1 MRIRND
7 IRKFGESM
15 ENKPIY
21 FDSNDTTPLVEPV
34 FAAMKP
40 YFMEQYGN
48 PASLHQYGL
57 NAEEAITEARETIA
71 GYIDATAEELIFTGS
86 ATEANNLAIFGVT
99 HNAPTNKRHLITS
112 KVEHHAVLNVMKRLE
127 KEGFK
132 VTFLDVDREGFVDP
146 EDLKKAITPETLLFS
161 AVHGNHVIGTVQD
174 LKALGEVCRENGVL
188 FHTDAAQSFSKVPLN
203 VKDMP
208 VDLISLNS
216 HKMHGPKGVGA
227 LYVRKGVKLSRLMEG
242 GPQENNR
249 RPGTENVPGI
259 VGFAE
264 AAKVAFAERDKN
276 NVHMAQIKDRLI
288 DQLLEIPHTHLNGPR
303 HEGRMPNNANITFL
317 YIEGEAILMHLSM
330 RGVYVSS
337 GSACSSIA
345 LMPSNVLTAIGLKHE
360 EAHGS
365 IRFSFSKLNSLDEV
379 DNAVNHV
386 KEVVEQLRAM
396 SAFIPEEHS
405 EIEGKGKTFYKKKKE
420 EL

>member
-1 MRIRND
+1 
-7 IRKFGESM
+7 M

-21 FDSNDTTPLVEPV
+21 FDSNDTTPITEPV
-34 FAAMKP
+34 FKAMKP
-40 YFMEQYGN
+40 YFMELFGN
-48 PASLHQYGL
+48 PASLHQAGL
-57 NAEEAITEARETIA
+57 EAEDAVSEARATIA
-71 GYIDATAEELIFTGS
+71 GLLDGTPEELIFTGS
-86 ATEANNLAIFGVT
+86 ATEANNLAIFGLT
-99 HNAPTNKRHLITS
+99 QHAPENKRHLITS

-132 VTFLDVDREGFVDP
+132 VTFLDVNREGFVDP
-146 EDLKKAITPETLLFS
+146 DDLKKAITPETLLFS
-161 AVHGNHVIGTVQD
+161 VVHGNHVIGTIQD
-174 LKALGEVCRENGVL
+174 LKALGQVCRESGVL
-188 FHTDAAQSFSKVPLN
+188 FHTDAAQSFSKAPLS
-203 VKDMP
+203 VKDLP
-208 VDLISLNS
+208 IDLISLNS

-259 VGFAE
+259 IGFAE
-264 AAKVAFAERDKN
+264 AAKIAFADREKN
-276 NVHMAQIKDRLI
+276 NIHIAQIRDRLI
-288 DQLLEIPHTHLNGPR
+288 DRLLEIPHTHLNGPR
-303 HEGRMPNNANITFL
+303 QQGRVPNNANITFL

-365 IRFSFSKLNSLDEV
+365 IRFSFSKLNTLDEV
-379 DNAVNHV
+379 DRAVEHV
-386 KEVVEQLRAM
+386 KAVVEQLRAM

-405 EIEGKGKTFYKKKKE
+405 EIEGKGQSFYRKKKE